1 MMKQFDAHSPS
12 KIEKIYSVRAMKIML
27 NQGRI
32 GVQMRTNCTSVNHLL
47 CYFVYCFNRAILLI
61 TANTPAP
68 VPLIRSI

>member
-32 GVQMRTNCTSVNHLL
+32 GVQNANELYVSQSLIALFCLLFQSGHIVNNC
-47 CYFVYCFNRAILLI
+47 
-61 TANTPAP
+61 
-68 VPLIRSI
+68 